1 MSTQIGLKQI
11 TYLRRK
17 ITPIYQDGKLSG
29 IYIKGMRGECVK
41 LKFFTSKAQEWL
53 LERF

>member
-1 MSTQIGLKQI
+1 MSTQIGLKDI

-29 IYIKGMRGECVK
+29 IYINGMRDKCVK

-53 LERF
+53 FERF